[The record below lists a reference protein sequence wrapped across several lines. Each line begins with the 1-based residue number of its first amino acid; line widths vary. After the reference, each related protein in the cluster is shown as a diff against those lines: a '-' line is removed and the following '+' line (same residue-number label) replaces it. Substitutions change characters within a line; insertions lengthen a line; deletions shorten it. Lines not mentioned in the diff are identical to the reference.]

1 MKDLSHAATLNSTY
15 VPKHNMR
22 LVAKL
27 SVEGKKDRILF
38 GTIFVL
44 FTKIVLTFK

>member
-27 SVEGKKDRILF
+27 SVEGKKLVAIHQHLRL
-38 GTIFVL
+38 GVPE
-44 FTKIVLTFK
+44 LTLLG